1 MKVCVLA
8 SGSKGN
14 CIYIEGEYGALLV
27 DAGLSRKEILN
38 RVKAAGG
45 NADRIE
51 AILVTHEHTDHIRGV
66 DVLARRQN
74 IPVVAT
80 RGTLSEYLDHRRAS
94 KTPLVTTACR
104 CGEPLQVGDFVIEA
118 FRTSHDAVEPCGFCI
133 REHDLEVGC
142 CTDTGEVPPAMLERL
157 KRCDALVLESNHCPE
172 MLENGPYPA
181 YLKRR
186 IRDAKRGHLSNIAC
200 AACLKALADG
210 LHAVTLAHLSE
221 VNNRPEIALATAMGD
236 EGLGLFAGS
245 IPVRVARQ
253 HDITEPMQV

>member
-1 MKVCVLA
+1 MNVRVLA

-14 CIYIEGEYGALLV
+14 CIYIEGENGAILV
-27 DAGLSRKEILN
+27 DAGLSRKQILK
-38 RVKAAGG
+38 RVKDAGG
-45 NADRIE
+45 AVDRIE

-66 DVLARRQN
+66 EVLAYREG

-80 RGTLSEYLDHRRAS
+80 RGTLSEYLVHRRKS
-94 KTPLVTTACR
+94 QTPLITTACR
-104 CGEPLQVGDFVIEA
+104 CGEPLKIGDFVIEP

-142 CTDTGEVPPAMLERL
+142 CTDTGEVSPAMLERL

-186 IRDAKRGHLSNIAC
+186 IRDVKRGHLSNIAC
-200 AACLKALADG
+200 AACLKSLADD

-221 VNNRPEIALATAMGD
+221 VNNCPEIAYATATGD
-236 EGLGLFAGS
+236 GGLGLFAAS

-253 HDITEPMQV
+253 HEVTETMQI